1 MHQQV
6 HTMMHRTLVFHNTL
20 VLVSCSRLRILA
32 AGGDG
37 TVAWI
42 LKTVRELQLEPA
54 PAVAVMPLGT
64 GNDLSLSFG
73 WGNTFLH
80 KWIAVSLETSCLTAP
95 VCATPAVSS
104 NLPVACSTSACAK
117 SDMWQNLLFNAG
129 PPLKAQ
135 ASVRSILTVLQH
147 GQVQACECM
156 HDLHKPQVWLH

>member
-1 MHQQV
+1 MCSKTMYKGLHV
-6 HTMMHRTLVFHNTL
+6 PPHLSFNLSDTLSRYLLLVDHAPTSHTMMHRTLVFHNTL

-80 KWIAVSLETSCLTAP
+80 KWIAVSLDFLLNSTCLCNSCCELQFT
-95 VCATPAVSS
+95 C
-104 NLPVACSTSACAK
+104 
-117 SDMWQNLLFNAG
+117 G
-129 PPLKAQ
+129 
-135 ASVRSILTVLQH
+135 LQH
-147 GQVQACECM
+147 QCMCQV
-156 HDLHKPQVWLH
+156 